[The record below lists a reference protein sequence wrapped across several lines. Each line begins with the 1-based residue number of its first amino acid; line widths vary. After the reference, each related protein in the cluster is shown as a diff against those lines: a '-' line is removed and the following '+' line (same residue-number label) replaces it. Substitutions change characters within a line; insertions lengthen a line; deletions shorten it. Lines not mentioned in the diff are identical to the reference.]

1 MGLERAGKG
10 PRVLQLRRGKAE
22 PHEPQASSLSAS
34 QGRSTLQGRLSRG
47 GSELSV
53 CLLSQFG
60 GPNHFAF
67 WSPASPACDPGPL
80 LPSVTPSSAF
90 TTVDVKDK
98 SLCLLQVD

>member
-1 MGLERAGKG
+1 MNPK
-10 PRVLQLRRGKAE
+10 PRV
-22 PHEPQASSLSAS
+22 SLLHWA
-34 QGRSTLQGRLSRG
+34 GALSRA
-47 GSELSV
+47 SLAREAQELSV

-80 LPSVTPSSAF
+80 LPSVTPSSPF

-98 SLCLLQVD
+98 SLCLLQVDRGELGVN